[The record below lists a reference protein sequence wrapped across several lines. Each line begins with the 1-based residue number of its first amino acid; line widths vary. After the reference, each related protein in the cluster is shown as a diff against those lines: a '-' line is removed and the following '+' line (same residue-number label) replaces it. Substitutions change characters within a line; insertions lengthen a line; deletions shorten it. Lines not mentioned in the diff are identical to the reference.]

1 MDDSS
6 VARVETIRFIGRRLL
21 QSLPLLFVISLLVFA
36 LIHSVPGGPL
46 SLYLDNPNVRPQD
59 IERLRRAMGLDRS
72 LPEQY
77 LGWLMAFVRGDWG
90 FSYSDGRPVFS
101 RIVERM
107 PATLELVGLSTIMA
121 LLIAFPVGV
130 FAAVNRRFDRVSSVV
145 AIAGISL
152 PVFWFG
158 LVLQLVFANAL
169 GWLPS
174 SGRASFAD
182 GGLVDRLEHMIL
194 PATVLASVHAAAW
207 SRYLRSSMGNT
218 LMRPFIRAAR
228 ARGVSEHAVLLRH
241 ALPNALA
248 PFLTVVLLDASIMVS
263 GAVVTESVFAWPGV
277 GSLFTEALA
286 RRDYT
291 VLMAF
296 LMFGALA
303 IILLNLV
310 ADLTVRALD
319 PRIREHA

>member
-1 MDDSS
+1 
-6 VARVETIRFIGRRLL
+6 VETLRFIGRRLL
-21 QSLPLLFVISLLVFA
+21 QSLPLLLVISLLVFA
-36 LIHSVPGGPL
+36 LIHAAPGGPL
-46 SLYLDNPNVRPQD
+46 SLYLDNPNVRPED

-77 LGWLMAFVRGDWG
+77 LSWLIAFVRGDWG
-90 FSYSDGRPVFS
+90 FSYADGRPVFT
-101 RIVERM
+101 RIMERM
-107 PATLELVGLSTIMA
+107 PATLELVGVSTFVA
-121 LLIAFPVGV
+121 LIVALPVGI
-130 FAAVNRRFDRVSSVV
+130 AGAVNRGFDRVSSVL

-158 LVLQLVFANAL
+158 LVLQLVFASAL

-174 SGRASFAD
+174 SGRASFGD
-182 GGLVDRLEHMIL
+182 GGLADRLAHLVL

-207 SRYLRSSMGNT
+207 SRYLRSSVGNT
-218 LMRPFIRAAR
+218 LLRTFIRAAR
-228 ARGVSEHAVLLRH
+228 ARGVSEHGVLLRH

-248 PFLTVVLLDASIMVS
+248 PFITVVLLDASIMVS

-296 LMFGALA
+296 LMFGAFA
-303 IILLNLV
+303 IIVLNLL
-310 ADLTVRALD
+310 ADLALRALD
-319 PRIREHA
+319 PRIREQA